1 MPFPLIPILLGVG
14 AGGVIAELFDLGRE
28 FFGDGDPVEQPPKPP
43 VAPPVPA
50 GTNTPTEEKR
60 NTENQ
65 GENGGIEEQTEE
77 GNKTQGK
84 ADEVSADGRSKLDE
98 IMDKLNQVAGR
109 NASPD
114 GGATPETEAAND
126 QASRD
131 ALQQLRETLAGAD
144 SANRGLAGQLPGMG
158 GMPGMGMGGMPGMG
172 GGMNPLSGLGGL
184 GGGSP
189 MMGGGANPFTG
200 QGEGAPMAPA
210 ANPLAMDTGGAEPP
224 TPPVNP
230 LADAGPGSQPDSP
243 QHPPENP
250 LSPDEPG
257 HDDDSKHD
265 APEVTPQP
273 APAGANEVTGPDGEK
288 ITAPDATI
296 KAVLN
301 AALDNPGATNQAAS
315 AYQSGAGLTLPADG
329 ADPGE
334 LVPVG
339 RIRPG
344 DIARWDDPP
353 QDLVVWGNGK
363 VIGPDG
369 KLAEL
374 DTMLRSGVFNAFF
387 RPKVGNAAPA
397 SAAAESV
404 DQPTA
409 PPISAVP

>member
-1 MPFPLIPILLGVG
+1 MPLPLIPILFGVG

-28 FFGDGDPVEQPPKPP
+28 FFGGGDPVAQPPKPP
-43 VAPPVPA
+43 VAPPIPL
-50 GTNTPTEEKR
+50 GTNTPTEEQR

-65 GENGGIEEQTEE
+65 GENGGLEEQAEE
-77 GNKTQGK
+77 GNKTQEN
-84 ADEVSADGRSKLDE
+84 ADEVSANGRSKLDE
-98 IMDKLNQVAGR
+98 IMEKLNQVAGR
-109 NASPD
+109 NGSPD
-114 GGATPETEAAND
+114 GGPTPETEAAND

-158 GMPGMGMGGMPGMG
+158 GGMPGGMGMG

-200 QGEGAPMAPA
+200 LGEGSPMAPA
-210 ANPLAMDTGGAEPP
+210 ANPLAMDPGGTEPP
-224 TPPVNP
+224 APPVNP
-230 LADAGPGSQPDSP
+230 LAEAGPEAQTDPPQPSP
-243 QHPPENP
+243 VNP
-250 LSPDEPG
+250 LNPEEPG
-257 HDDDSKHD
+257 TDDPDQKT
-265 APEVTPQP
+265 PEVTPQP
-273 APAGANEVTGPDGEK
+273 APAGSNEVTGPDGQK
-288 ITAPDATI
+288 VTAPDATTA
-296 KAVLN
+296 AVLR
-301 AALDNPGATNQAAS
+301 AALENPGATNQAAS

-329 ADPGE
+329 DDPGE

-363 VIGPDG
+363 VIDSDG
-369 KLAEL
+369 NLAEL

-387 RPKVGNAAPA
+387 RPKVDNSAAPT
-397 SAAAESV
+397 SAPADSGDPPA
-404 DQPTA
+404 A

>member
-1 MPFPLIPILLGVG
+1 MPLPLIPILFGIG

-28 FFGDGDPVEQPPKPP
+28 FFGDGDPVAQPPKPP
-43 VAPPVPA
+43 PAPPIPL
-50 GTNTPTEEKR
+50 GTNTPTEEQR

-65 GENGGIEEQTEE
+65 GENGGLEEQAEE
-77 GNKTQGK
+77 GNKTQDK

-98 IMDKLNQVAGR
+98 IMEKLNQVAGR

-114 GGATPETEAAND
+114 GGPTPETEAAND

-144 SANRGLAGQLPGMG
+144 SANRGLASQLPGMG
-158 GMPGMGMGGMPGMG
+158 GMPGMGMGGG
-172 GGMNPLSGLGGL
+172 NPLSGLGGL

-200 QGEGAPMAPA
+200 LGEGSPMAPA
-210 ANPLAMDTGGAEPP
+210 ANPLAMDAGGAEPP

-230 LADAGPGSQPDSP
+230 LAETGPEAQPDSP
-243 QHPPENP
+243 PPPPVNP
-250 LSPDEPG
+250 LSPEEPG
-257 HDDDSKHD
+257 ADDDPGQNT
-265 APEVTPQP
+265 PEVTPQP
-273 APAGANEVTGPDGEK
+273 APAGANEVTGPDGQK
-288 ITAPDATI
+288 VTAPDATTA
-296 KAVLN
+296 AVLR
-301 AALDNPGATNQAAS
+301 AALENPGATNQAAS
-315 AYQSGAGLTLPADG
+315 AYQSGAGLTLPTDG

-363 VIGPDG
+363 VIDSDG

-387 RPKVGNAAPA
+387 RPKVDNAAPA
-397 SAAAESV
+397 SAPAESV
-404 DQPTA
+404 DPPTA
-409 PPISAVP
+409 PPISTVP